1 MLAKENAA
9 LRELAESQGARI
21 TQLEGKLEAV
31 MRTVSK
37 LANDSMMVRGR
48 AEGEWSFDDS
58 PPLHDDAAACTITL
72 CGGQVEVH
80 GQVQGIGTE
89 EIEQWM
95 LEQQQ
100 ISHDCGHL
108 AQFNPARPELRLDA
122 AVSECGAIQF
132 TYPGIFVVASQRV
145 GFRTQVFIK
154 QPALVVCQ
162 NNIEQRHHRCVI
174 TPVLVDADGCPR
186 VRRSHRVEAV
196 PGRAGIGPLRRER
209 DLPHLPLHVFSH
221 VRARTPWFSV
231 FTGEV
236 CPCGHGTNK

>member
-1 MLAKENAA
+1 MASQVLAKENAA

-100 ISHDCGHL
+100 ISQDCGHL

-132 TYPGIFVVASQRV
+132 NGPGRHQCVSQAQFRAFVAGRLGEGGGWIELGGVRQRI
-145 GFRTQVFIK
+145 GGRTQ
-154 QPALVVCQ
+154 L
-162 NNIEQRHHRCVI
+162 
-174 TPVLVDADGCPR
+174 
-186 VRRSHRVEAV
+186 
-196 PGRAGIGPLRRER
+196 
-209 DLPHLPLHVFSH
+209 
-221 VRARTPWFSV
+221 W
-231 FTGEV
+231 
-236 CPCGHGTNK
+236 

>member
-1 MLAKENAA
+1 MASQVLAKENAA

-132 TYPGIFVVASQRV
+132 NG
-145 GFRTQVFIK
+145 
-154 QPALVVCQ
+154 
-162 NNIEQRHHRCVI
+162 
-174 TPVLVDADGCPR
+174 
-186 VRRSHRVEAV
+186 
-196 PGRAGIGPLRRER
+196 PGRHQCVSQAQFRAFVAGRL
-209 DLPHLPLHVFSH
+209 
-221 VRARTPWFSV
+221 
-231 FTGEV
+231 GE
-236 CPCGHGTNK
+236 GGAGSSSEESDSE